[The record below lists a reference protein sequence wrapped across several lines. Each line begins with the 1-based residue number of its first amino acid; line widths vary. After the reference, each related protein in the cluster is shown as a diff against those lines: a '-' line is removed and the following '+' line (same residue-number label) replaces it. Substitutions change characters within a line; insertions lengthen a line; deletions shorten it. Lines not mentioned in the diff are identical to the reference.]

1 MTRSSR
7 TLTDPDLGILAA
19 RLLLG
24 IQDELTRRTA
34 EQGFDDL
41 RARHGAVLAYLD
53 PDGIRLAD
61 LARLSRRN
69 KQTIA
74 AIVDELENLGY
85 LYRADDPADRRAK
98 LIVPTERG
106 RHRMRAG
113 DQIIADI
120 EQRHEAELGR
130 TGYARFKQALR
141 AITTDEA
148 KEQQPDQQ
156 AGLTHA

>member
-120 EQRHEAELGR
+120 EHRHEARLGR

-148 KEQQPDQQ
+148 KEQRP
-156 AGLTHA
+156 GEPPGNVR